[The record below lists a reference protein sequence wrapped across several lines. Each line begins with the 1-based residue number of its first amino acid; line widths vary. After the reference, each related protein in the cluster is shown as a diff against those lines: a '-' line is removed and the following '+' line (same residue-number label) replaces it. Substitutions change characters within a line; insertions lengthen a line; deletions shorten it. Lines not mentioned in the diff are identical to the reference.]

1 MIHFEQAI
9 QALCDAEVEFVIIGG
24 FSANLH
30 GSARLTSDLDICF
43 SKTSANLGR
52 LTAALAPFHPRPRN
66 FPKELPFIWDE
77 STLRNATV
85 LTLETA
91 IGEIDLLF
99 EVAGVGEFDD
109 VKRQSVAVHAFDRLV
124 YTLNLRSLIAS
135 KRAAGRGKDLEALHE
150 LETLLEATEN

>member
-1 MIHFEQAI
+1 MIQFEHAI
-9 QALCDAEVEFVIIGG
+9 QTLCDAGVEFVVIGG
-24 FSANLH
+24 FCANLH

-43 SKTSANLGR
+43 SKTSANLRR

-66 FPKELPFIWDE
+66 MPKELPFIWDE
-77 STLRNATV
+77 ATLRNAAV

-99 EVAGVGEFDD
+99 EVAGVGEFDE
-109 VKRQSVAVHAFDRLV
+109 VKHESVAVQAFDRLV

-135 KRAAGRGKDLEALHE
+135 KRAVGRGKDLEALHE
-150 LETLLEATEN
+150 LETLLEVTEN